1 MPFVP
6 DCFES
11 NQACIIGGNIMHSKD
26 YHSVIPDLN
35 MYISPLMGI
44 LCIGIYSYH

>member
-11 NQACIIGGNIMHSKD
+11 NQACIIGDNIMHSKD

-35 MYISPLMGI
+35 MYISPLLGI
-44 LCIGIYSYH
+44 LCIGIYSHH